1 MKNEGLITTLRILG
15 GITIALGVVFMCV
28 LIAKF
33 SERGPFSSGGLN
45 PVSAF
50 IALCVG
56 FYHAVIGILCFGVAQ
71 MLTEAGGRRVASS
84 SSGVSSK
91 KTVCL
96 KCGAS
101 YSGDHRGEF
110 CENCGEKL

>member
-1 MKNEGLITTLRILG
+1 MCGLFVKFNEPGL
-15 GITIALGVVFMCV
+15 
-28 LIAKF
+28 
-33 SERGPFSSGGLN
+33 FSSGGLD
-45 PVSAF
+45 PGSVF
-50 IALCVG
+50 LALCVG
-56 FYHAVIGILCFGVAQ
+56 LYHAVMGILCFGVAQ
-71 MLTEAGGRRVASS
+71 ALAEAGGRVARS